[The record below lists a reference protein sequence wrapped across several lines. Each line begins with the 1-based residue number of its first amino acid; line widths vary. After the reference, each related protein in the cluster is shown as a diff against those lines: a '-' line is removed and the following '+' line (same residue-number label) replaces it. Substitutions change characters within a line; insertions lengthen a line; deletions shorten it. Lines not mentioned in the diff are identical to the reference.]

1 MLLPRLHYAVG
12 KTHAH
17 IPLPQQP
24 DTKMT
29 SHEKSTA
36 VGFHGMAQ
44 SHASLPTCASV
55 TTVVET
61 VVAEPL
67 TAS

>member
-1 MLLPRLHYAVG
+1 MLLPKLHYAVG
-12 KTHAH
+12 KTHTH

-24 DTKMT
+24 DTKNDLSREVYCSWVPRDGSVMLLY
-29 SHEKSTA
+29 HR
-36 VGFHGMAQ
+36 
-44 SHASLPTCASV
+44 ASV

-67 TAS
+67 TSN